1 MSFEERSALLAA
13 VAFQLECGV
22 DEAISETPTDWTT
35 AFAAQSPEP
44 QQPRA
49 TPQKRPPAA
58 ADEAGTP
65 LTPAQER
72 DLVIASARAL
82 AKGAGDLPSLNAAL
96 AGFDGSALKAGA
108 TTCVFSDGDPCA
120 RVMIIGEAPGR
131 EEDKLGK
138 PFVGRSGQL
147 LDAMLAAI
155 GLDRK
160 STEPETAAYITN
172 VVPFR
177 PLQNRAPDDAEVS
190 LLLPFLERHIA
201 LAKPDVI
208 LCIGN
213 VPAKHVMGA
222 DKGITRYR
230 GTWSDITIEG
240 RTIPALAS
248 FHPAYLLRSPDMKRH
263 AWRDLLSLEQRL
275 KNLPPS

>member
-1 MSFEERSALLAA
+1 MDAPSRHDTPENTGAMSFEERSALLAA

-22 DEAISETPTDWTT
+22 DEAVSETPTDWTT

-120 RVMIIGEAPGR
+120 RVMIIGEAPGV
-131 EEDKLGK
+131 KGA
-138 PFVGRSGQL
+138 FMGFGHHH
-147 LDAMLAAI
+147 I
-155 GLDRK
+155 GLTGGPKTGRLLALMIAGKTPNADM
-160 STEPETAAYITN
+160 SVY
-172 VVPFR
+172 
-177 PLQNRAPDDAEVS
+177 APA
-190 LLLPFLERHIA
+190 
-201 LAKPDVI
+201 
-208 LCIGN
+208 
-213 VPAKHVMGA
+213 
-222 DKGITRYR
+222 
-230 GTWSDITIEG
+230 
-240 RTIPALAS
+240 
-248 FHPAYLLRSPDMKRH
+248 RH
-263 AWRDLLSLEQRL
+263 AA
-275 KNLPPS
+275 

>member
-1 MSFEERSALLAA
+1 MSFEEREALLAA
-13 VAFQLECGV
+13 LAFQLDCGV
-22 DEAISETPTDWTT
+22 DEAISETPTNWTE
-35 AFAAQSPEP
+35 AFAGAAE
-44 QQPRA
+44 A
-49 TPQKRPPAA
+49 TPQRQSKAPQRGKPAA
-58 ADEAGTP
+58 KPDASVP
-65 LTPAQER
+65 LTPAEER
-72 DLVIASARAL
+72 AAAVASARSVASAATDL
-82 AKGAGDLPSLNAAL
+82 AGLNAAL
-96 AGFDGSALKAGA
+96 AGFDGSSLKAGA

-120 RVMIIGEAPGR
+120 RLMIIGEAPGR
-131 EEDKLGK
+131 EEDKVGK

-160 STEPETAAYITN
+160 THEPETAAYITN

-177 PLQNRAPDDAEVS
+177 PLQNRTPDDAEVS

-201 LAKPDVI
+201 LAQPEVI

-222 DKGITRYR
+222 DKGITRFR
-230 GTWSDITIEG
+230 GTWKDITVEG
-240 RTIPALAS
+240 RTIPTLAS
-248 FHPAYLLRSPDMKRH
+248 FHPAYLLRSPEMKRH

-275 KNLPPS
+275 KSH